1 MKQDQNQPS
10 PSSSY
15 ADPSLYDILMTPGSV
30 SEMDILERI
39 AVQFGSTDVLS
50 LPWLEPA
57 CGTGRLL
64 RILEERGR
72 RALGYDLSAAMIAY
86 ASVQLNGGSENGL
99 VQAVVADMVTG
110 PRGMDKGS
118 FGFAFNPW
126 NTIRHL
132 MDDDAILAH
141 LNVTARSLTPDG
153 FYVVGLSLTDPNGA
167 VHEEDVWTA
176 TRGQCQVTQVVNYLP
191 PEADERIEQVLSH
204 LTVTTPDGET
214 HHDTIDQL
222 RTYTS
227 AEWDVILEQSAM
239 TRTASLDVRG
249 DLRGARDLLYQL
261 EVLTPRD

>member
-1 MKQDQNQPS
+1 MKPDQNQSSP
-10 PSSSY
+10 PSSY
-15 ADPSLYDILMTPGSV
+15 DDPSIYDILMTPGSE
-30 SEMDILERI
+30 SEMDVLERI
-39 AVQFGSTDVLS
+39 AKQFGSADALS

-72 RALGYDLSAAMIAY
+72 SALGYDLSSAMIAY
-86 ASVQLNGGSENGL
+86 AAAQLNEGADNGP

-110 PRGMDKGS
+110 PQGTHDGS

-132 MDDDAILAH
+132 TDDDAILAH
-141 LNVTARSLTPDG
+141 LDVTARSLMPG
-153 FYVVGLSLTDPNGA
+153 GIYVVGLSLTDPHGA

-191 PEADERIEQVLSH
+191 PDADKRIEQVLSH
-204 LTVTTPDGET
+204 LTTTTQDGET

-222 RTYTS
+222 RTYTPE
-227 AEWDVILEQSAM
+227 EWDAVLEQSAM

-249 DLRGARDLLYQL
+249 ELRGAKDLPYQL